1 MNDPQQGEVTGMETL
16 REEPAKTPA
25 ARGPATVTRVPE
37 AAQPSARSTP
47 WLVAG
52 LMVMTAAFVVLA
64 ILTFV
69 PRLRPS
75 EPVRLTDAAVSAWDT
90 GTPSALSTVYARDAL
105 VVHADGTKVS
115 GLAAIVADAKSLG
128 RDFTIVRTGDVSV
141 TPNGLYA
148 TATYR
153 YAGAGHGVGVLVL
166 QFDGGKVVRQWEY
179 GLPPVTAPA
188 RTATG

>member
-1 MNDPQQGEVTGMETL
+1 METL
-16 REEPAKTPA
+16 REEPAKAPDT
-25 ARGPATVTRVPE
+25 RGRATVTRVPE
-37 AAQPSARSTP
+37 AAQPNARSTP

-52 LMVMTAAFVVLA
+52 LMVMTAAFLVLA

-75 EPVRLTDAAVSAWDT
+75 EAVRLTDAAVSAWDT
-90 GTPSALSTVYARDAL
+90 GAPAAFSTVYARDAA
-105 VVHADGTKVS
+105 VVHADGTEVS
-115 GLAAIVADAKSLG
+115 GLRAIVADATSLG

-141 TPNGLYA
+141 TPNGMYA

-166 QFDGGKVVRQWEY
+166 RIEGGKIVRQWEY
-179 GLPPVTAPA
+179 ELPPVTAPA
-188 RTATG
+188 RTATP

>member
-1 MNDPQQGEVTGMETL
+1 METV
-16 REEPAKTPA
+16 REEPKKAPA
-25 ARGPATVTRVPE
+25 TRGPATVTRVPE
-37 AAQPSARSTP
+37 ATQPGAGSTP

-52 LMVMTAAFVVLA
+52 LMVTTAAFAVLA
-64 ILTFV
+64 ILTFA

-75 EPVRLTDAAVSAWDT
+75 EPVRLTDEAVSAWDS
-90 GTPSALSTVYARDAL
+90 GAPSAFSTVYSRDAV

-115 GLAAIVADAKSLG
+115 GLGAIVADAKSLG
-128 RDFTIVRTGDVSV
+128 RDFTISRTGDVSV

-166 QFDGGKVVRQWEY
+166 QIEGGKVVRQWEY
-179 GLPPVTAPA
+179 GLPPVTTAA
-188 RTATG
+188 RTATP

>member
-1 MNDPQQGEVTGMETL
+1 METL
-16 REEPAKTPA
+16 REEPAKAPT

-37 AAQPSARSTP
+37 AAQPGARSTP

-52 LMVMTAAFVVLA
+52 LMVMTAAFLVLA

-90 GTPSALSTVYARDAL
+90 GTPAAFSAVYARDAA
-105 VVHADGTKVS
+105 VVHADGREVS
-115 GLAAIVADAKSLG
+115 GLRAIVADASSLG
-128 RDFTIVRTGDVSV
+128 RDFAIVRTGDVSV
-141 TPNGLYA
+141 TPNGTYA

-153 YAGAGHGVGVLVL
+153 YSGAGHGVGVLVL
-166 QFDGGKVVRQWEY
+166 RFEDGKVVRQWEY
-179 GLPPVTAPA
+179 GLPPMTTPA
-188 RTATG
+188 RTATP

>member
-1 MNDPQQGEVTGMETL
+1 VIGMGTIQ
-16 REEPAKTPA
+16 EEPTKVPA

-37 AAQPSARSTP
+37 AAQRGARATP

-52 LMVMTAAFVVLA
+52 VMITTAAFVVLA

-90 GTPSALSTVYARDAL
+90 GAPPAFSTVYSRDAA
-105 VVHADGTKVS
+105 VIHADGTKVH
-115 GLAAIVADAKSLG
+115 GLGAIVADASSLG

-141 TPNGLYA
+141 TPNGRYA

-153 YAGAGHGVGVLVL
+153 YSGAGHGVGVLVL
-166 QFDGGKVVRQWEY
+166 QIEAGKVVRQWEY
-179 GLPPVTAPA
+179 GLPPVTASG
-188 RTATG
+188 RTATP

>member
-1 MNDPQQGEVTGMETL
+1 METL
-16 REEPAKTPA
+16 REEPTKEPA
-25 ARGPATVTRVPE
+25 ARKPATVTRVPE
-37 AAQPSARSTP
+37 AARPSSRSTP

-52 LMVMTAAFVVLA
+52 LMITTAAFAVLA

-75 EPVRLTDAAVSAWDT
+75 EPVRLTDAAVSAWDS
-90 GTPSALSTVYARDAL
+90 GAPSAFSAVYSRDAV
-105 VVHADGTKVS
+105 VVHADGTKVT
-115 GLAAIVADAKSLG
+115 GLGAIVGDARSLG

-141 TPNGLYA
+141 TPNGTYA

-153 YAGAGHGVGVLVL
+153 YTGAGHGTGVLVL

-179 GLPPVTAPA
+179 GLPPVSAPV
-188 RTATG
+188 RTATP